1 MPPETRYARSGD
13 VNIAYQVFGDGPLS
27 LVIAPGFVSHCEVL
41 WELPQIARGFERM
54 GSYARVILFDKRE
67 QGLSDRLGRPPTV
80 EEMVDDMQ
88 AVLDA
93 SRTERAAC
101 FGISEGGAMALL
113 FAATH
118 PQRCTHLAL
127 WNTYARVTRA
137 PDYPEGI
144 DPAELDNWGEVMKE
158 RWGGPVAMGSFA
170 PSRKG
175 DPEAEAFWAHL
186 LRAGTSPRSAVALME
201 LYKQLDVR
209 SVLPVISAPTLV
221 MARADD
227 RAVPAVQGR
236 YIADHIAGARYVE
249 FPGADHVMWFE
260 GGEDIHDELEE
271 FLTGTRRERPAERA
285 LATVMF
291 TDIVDSTAR
300 AARMGDRAWRALL
313 DRHDELVASRI
324 ARHRGRVIKTT
335 GDGVLATFDGPA
347 RAIGCATGLTAEL
360 QRLGIEIRA
369 GLHAGECEL
378 RGQDVG
384 GMAVHI
390 GARIAS
396 RARPGEVLASS
407 TVKDLVVGSGIE
419 FAERGTA
426 ELKGVPG
433 EWRLFAVANPAAS
446 QAAGA
451 DRRGT

>member
-1 MPPETRYARSGD
+1 MPPQTRYARSGD
-13 VNIAYQVFGDGPLS
+13 VNIAYQVFGEGPLN
-27 LVIAPGFVSHCEVL
+27 LIVAPGFVSHCEVL
-41 WELPQIARGFERM
+41 WELPQIAQGFERM
-54 GSYARVILFDKRE
+54 ASYARVILFDKRE

-93 SRTERAAC
+93 SGTERVAC

-118 PQRCTHLAL
+118 PDRCTHLAL
-127 WNTYARVTRA
+127 WNAYARVSRA
-137 PDYPEGI
+137 PDYPEGV
-144 DPAELDNWGEVMKE
+144 DPAALDVWGELMQE

-186 LRAGTSPRSAVALME
+186 LRAGTSPRSAAALMS
-201 LYKQLDVR
+201 LYKELDVR
-209 SVLPVISAPTLV
+209 AVLPVISAPTLV
-221 MARADD
+221 MARKEDL
-227 RAVPAVQGR
+227 AVPALQGR
-236 YIADHIAGARYVE
+236 YIADHIPGARYVE

-271 FLTGTRRERPAERA
+271 FLTGSRSERPAERA

-300 AARMGDRAWRALL
+300 AADMGDRAWRELL
-313 DRHDELVASRI
+313 DRHDEVVARRV
-324 ARHRGRVIKTT
+324 AAYRGRVVKTT

-347 RAIGCATGLTAEL
+347 RAIECATGLTRRL
-360 QRLGIEIRA
+360 RDLGIEIRA
-369 GLHAGECEL
+369 GLHSGECEL
-378 RGQDVG
+378 RGEDVG

-396 RARPGEVLASS
+396 RADAGEVLLSS

-419 FAERGTA
+419 FTERGST

-433 EWRLFAVANPAAS
+433 EWRLFAVAGAAPV
-446 QAAGA
+446 
-451 DRRGT
+451 